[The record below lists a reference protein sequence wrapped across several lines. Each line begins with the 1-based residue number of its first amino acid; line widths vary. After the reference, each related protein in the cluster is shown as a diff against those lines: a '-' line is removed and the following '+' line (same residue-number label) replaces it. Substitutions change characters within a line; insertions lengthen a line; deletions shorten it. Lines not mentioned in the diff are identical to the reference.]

1 MRTKRLTQIAAAAS
15 VLVLAQ
21 PVSSQPQRREPSPND
36 TLKTVEVSPDDRV
49 TFRIYAPKASEVTAS
64 GDWVAQGRGTA
75 VKLVKDENGVWSG
88 TTEPLPPDFYL
99 YSFTVDGVRTIDT
112 RNPDIKLGISSLSN
126 ILLAP
131 GPEAE
136 FEMTRPVPHGE
147 VHVAYYTSR
156 VLDETRSMHIYTPP
170 GYQTGKARYP
180 VFYLLHGGGD
190 EDSGWTSVGRA
201 GFILDNLIAGRKAV
215 PMIVVMP
222 NGSMP
227 RRPNP
232 TAEQNAAIEDKF
244 ADELLGNVIP
254 YVEKNY
260 RVLADREHRAIAGLS
275 MGGGQTLRVAPVN
288 LDKFAYIG
296 VWSMGVAA
304 GAPSN
309 AFLQRS
315 ATFFAS
321 PEKSNRLVK
330 LFSVSVGAKDPL
342 VHDAT
347 INLVSILKSHNIHF
361 DFHES
366 EGAHTWINWRH
377 YLNDFAPALFR

>member
-1 MRTKRLTQIAAAAS
+1 MNVLSLRAS
-15 VLVLAQ
+15 AILLALASYAGAQ
-21 PVSSQPQRREPSPND
+21 PPRREASPND
-36 TLKTVEVSPDDRV
+36 MLKPVEVSADHRV
-49 TFRIYAPKASEVTAS
+49 TFRIYAPRASEVSAS

-75 VKLVKDENGVWSG
+75 VKLAKDESGVWSG

-112 RNPDIKLGISSLSN
+112 KNSDVKLGISSLSN
-126 ILLAP
+126 ILLVP

-136 FEMTRPVPHGE
+136 FETTRPVPHGE
-147 VHVAYYTSR
+147 IHVAYYTSS
-156 VLDETRSMHIYTPP
+156 VLDDTRSMHIYTPP
-170 GYQTGKARYP
+170 GYQTSKAKFP

-227 RRPNP
+227 RPANP
-232 TAEQNAAIEDKF
+232 TPEQNAAAQDKF

-260 RVLADREHRAIAGLS
+260 RVLPDREHRAIAGLS
-275 MGGGQTLRVAPVN
+275 MGGGQTLRVAPAN

-296 VWSMGVAA
+296 VWSMGIAA
-304 GAPSN
+304 GDATD
-309 AFLQRS
+309 AFLQRN

-321 PEKSNRLVK
+321 PEKTNHQVK

-347 INLVSILKSHNIHF
+347 MNLVAVLKSHNIHF

-377 YLNDFAPALFR
+377 YINDFAPALFR